1 MLEAILE
8 YQKKDAQ
15 LVAIE
20 REIADSKA
28 KKVVNQMAE
37 YVKNAQTNLVAIEKN
52 ASALIAEYDEVNK
65 KFNKSLAVFEKLNK
79 QKLEALDKDQLAQLE
94 KSANDVVAQ
103 MLIVE
108 KSIAALSKKI
118 KDTLTEFESTKQKGI
133 QAKQKHT
140 QGMKAYNELVESK
153 QSEIEKLKKEL
164 SALTKTVDKKMLEK
178 YKKMREDKKFPV
190 FVPLLN
196 NSCGGCSMEL
206 ATSQLNKL
214 EQAGMMECENCR
226 RIIYINKK

>member
-28 KKVVNQMAE
+28 KKVVNQMVE
-37 YVKNAQTNLVAIEKN
+37 FVKTAQTGLVSIEKN
-52 ASALIAEYDEVNK
+52 ASTLIAEYEELNNK
-65 KFNKSLAVFEKLNK
+65 FSNAVKEFEKLNK
-79 QKLEALDKDQLAQLE
+79 QKYDTLE
-94 KSANDVVAQ
+94 KEELATLEKHANEVVAD
-103 MLIVE
+103 MLLIE
-108 KSIAALSKKI
+108 KNISALSKKI
-118 KDTLTEFESTKQKGI
+118 KDTLQEFEKTKQKGI
-133 QAKQKHT
+133 QAKQRHS
-140 QGMKAYNELVESK
+140 QGMKAYNDLVESK
-153 QSEIEKLKKEL
+153 QEEVNKLKEEL
-164 SALTKTVDKKMLEK
+164 QVLTKKVDKKMLEK

-226 RIIYINKK
+226 RIIYVNKK